1 MLKVSGLRLDL
12 LGRGRAMDRHRVL
25 SASKRLLPD
34 GVVRPTKSVNSAVTS
49 LHRLMVGGICH
60 CMLLGSKQ
68 IVTGTI
74 GWNKYIPRVGD
85 NRSKLRSIK
94 LAFES
99 NGFYREPSRS
109 LTEPLRSSLF
119 SKHTFRSQTSAVWFG
134 VQR

>member
-1 MLKVSGLRLDL
+1 
-12 LGRGRAMDRHRVL
+12 MDRHKVL

-34 GVVRPTKSVNSAVTS
+34 GVVRPPNSVNSAATS

-60 CMLLGSKQ
+60 YVLLGSKQ

-99 NGFYREPSRS
+99 HEFYREPSRS

-119 SKHTFRSQTSAVWFG
+119 SKPTFPSQTSAV
-134 VQR
+134 